1 MCSSSSFAS
10 KWPCDSGQVTWC
22 FKVAFHFCIKVKILT
37 PVLLTANLCTGWNE
51 VTDVKLLCKLQ
62 SMVCVNS
69 LTAVFVVFLM
79 SYSLVFT
86 CECFYS
92 RKLQQWK
99 QLNIVTKTPDKNEW
113 YFTFLCQPACY
124 ISADLWKPQH
134 IFNLHLFKSWT
145 CCFPWGGWDQRGKAG
160 GGGRPRGRLLR
171 GSCPVPVWWM
181 GQTMKVFSDDLK
193 EGSIS
198 SVSPHDFAASRGQ
211 HQKCG

>member
-1 MCSSSSFAS
+1 
-10 KWPCDSGQVTWC
+10 
-22 FKVAFHFCIKVKILT
+22 
-37 PVLLTANLCTGWNE
+37 
-51 VTDVKLLCKLQ
+51 
-62 SMVCVNS
+62 
-69 LTAVFVVFLM
+69 M

-86 CECFYS
+86 CECCYS

-171 GSCPVPVWWM
+171 GSCPVPVWWDRPWRSLVM
-181 GQTMKVFSDDLK
+181 IWRREGNLQPLKICTNHFANRCWTQNCPTSAWKKLCAQSLSCVWLCGPMDYNPPGSYGHGIFQARILKWGCHFVFQRIYLT
-193 EGSIS
+193 
-198 SVSPHDFAASRGQ
+198 H
-211 HQKCG
+211 